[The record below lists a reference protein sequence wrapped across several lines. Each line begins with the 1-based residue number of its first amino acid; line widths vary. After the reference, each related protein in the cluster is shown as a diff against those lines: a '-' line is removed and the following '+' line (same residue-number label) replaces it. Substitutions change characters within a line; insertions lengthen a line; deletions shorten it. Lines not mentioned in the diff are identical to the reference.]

1 MYVFLTKILLYVRIK
16 LGVTHAFEMFTC
28 EFCFHS
34 SPLQPMLEMR
44 TASLLQLQLPPGGTH
59 PHTM

>member
-34 SPLQPMLEMR
+34 SPLGPWEH
-44 TASLLQLQLPPGGTH
+44 TAHVGNENC
-59 PHTM
+59 